1 MVLTLIA
8 VLIMIG
14 SFFGVIMSIAYFL
27 GHIEILFGFNGE
39 TKETLATV
47 VGFNI
52 YASDDPGDRD
62 YYPVIEYYNEYKG
75 QTERKELFNSGM
87 LAKQEALTKGQ
98 KQRIVNVGDQV
109 KVQYTCKKVRVID
122 ATFKSPKSFHIS
134 WYIRPLIISVVIGL
148 VGFILLVISIV

>member
-8 VLIMIG
+8 VLIMCG

-47 VGFNI
+47 VGFNTSVS
-52 YASDDPGDRD
+52 ADGEDRS
-62 YYPVIEYYNEYKG
+62 PVIEYYNEYKG
-75 QTERKELFNSGM
+75 QTERKELFNSRM
-87 LAKQEALTKGQ
+87 LAKKEALTKGE
-98 KQRIVNVGDQV
+98 KQRVVNVGEQV
-109 KVQYTCKKVRVID
+109 KVQYTDKKVRVID
-122 ATFKSPKSFHIS
+122 TTFVSPKMFHIS
-134 WYIRPLIISVVIGL
+134 WYIRPLIISVAVGL